1 MDVLELSGLEI
12 WRTKILKVKKFSA
25 KSQYKNP
32 TMGDNQ
38 EPSPAHNNSEQ
49 KDSEEEEDDDNIFEL
64 FVYKLHSPYVI
75 SLNV

>member
-1 MDVLELSGLEI
+1 
-12 WRTKILKVKKFSA
+12 
-25 KSQYKNP
+25 
-32 TMGDNQ
+32 MGDNQ